1 MITEFVAGVVLGCLV
16 YAPNLCLKDG
26 VRITG
31 EHFYP
36 EMVRILDVARETA
49 PMLER
54 GTVWITSANDSRHMN
69 KSLHYKNRA
78 FDIRVMNIIGDV
90 KREAKLWAER
100 MQLAL
105 GDNYVVLFEVDHIHV
120 EFDPFVEP
128 EEEPESDV
136 RVDYGTG

>member
-1 MITEFVAGVVLGCLV
+1 MLSEIAATMAMGCLV
-16 YAPNLCLKDG
+16 VMPSLCLKDG
-26 VRITG
+26 VRING
-31 EHFYP
+31 EHFAP

-49 PMLER
+49 PMMER

-69 KSLHYKNRA
+69 ESLHYKNRA

-120 EFDPFVEP
+120 QYAPFVEP